1 MRTKL
6 RSSLFVGTF
15 VLAAMLGCGGRAATG
30 DAKPS
35 ESTTE
40 ATALRLIALHP
51 DETTAGQPFNRQPS
65 GESALAVTC
74 EGATNTTAIIFSGE
88 KIATVYGGP
97 TLLTAEVPS
106 RLYAKA
112 GKYDIYLQAGKTRSN
127 TLKFEV
133 R

>member
-1 MRTKL
+1 MNTKV
-6 RSSLFVGTF
+6 RSTVFAGIL

-30 DAKPS
+30 DARPS
-35 ESTTE
+35 ETTTE
-40 ATALRLIALHP
+40 ATALRLVALHP
-51 DETTAGQPFNRQPS
+51 DETPAGQPFNRQPS

-88 KIATVYGGP
+88 KIPTVYGGP
-97 TLLTAEVPS
+97 TLLSAEIPS

-112 GKYDIYLQAGKTRSN
+112 GKYDVYLQSGQARSN
-127 TLKFEV
+127 TLKFQV